1 MALPPDILAALT
13 GGGNTGGTQEQA
25 FVYSKS
31 AYQKAQASIPGGR
44 DWAAASRGVGKPTQ
58 VWGTL
63 PDGTKGWV
71 DTTPN
76 FSIPVADALAIFD
89 DLDNDAIR
97 TLAAKLAMAGYAGSI
112 SKDKVSA
119 FVDDAS
125 KIEVRDAY
133 MNLLNDAADR
143 YASGKN
149 IDPMDLLDE
158 MVKFRAGDANIF
170 DEDGNLDMSKV
181 GTYGKPRTVTTTS
194 TSRDILNP
202 DDARAI
208 TQGILQ
214 QELGRDP
221 TDAEYEDF
229 VDTLQAAV
237 KRNPRHTTTTSRYDA
252 DGNLVSQDQTTSG
265 GMSESALALRAQE
278 EARSQP
284 DWAEWQAVGTYA
296 PALMQALGATVNVG
310 D

>member
-1 MALPPDILAALT
+1 MALPPDILNALT
-13 GGGNTGGTQEQA
+13 GGGQTATGTEQA
-25 FVYSKS
+25 FVYSKAS
-31 AYQKAQASIPGGR
+31 KHRAQKSVPGGR
-44 DWAAASRGVGKPTQ
+44 DWARANAGVGGYTKQ
-58 VWGTL
+58 YGTL
-63 PDGTKGWV
+63 PDGTKGWM

-76 FSIPVADALAIFD
+76 FAIPVADALSIFD

-97 TLAAKLAMAGYAGSI
+97 MLAAKLAMAGYAGSI

-143 YASGKN
+143 YSSGKN

-158 MVKFRAGDANIF
+158 MVKFRAGDSNIF

-181 GTYGKPRTVTTTS
+181 GTYGKPQTVTQTS
-194 TSRDILNP
+194 ISRDILNP
-202 DDARAI
+202 EDARAI

-237 KRNPRHTTTTSRYDA
+237 KRSPRKTVTTSKYDA
-252 DGNLVSQDQTTSG
+252 EGNLVSSDATTSG

-296 PALMQALGATVNVG
+296 PALMDALGATVNVG